1 MVTLRVEAQNLALDS
16 DDREGHSGNLILET
30 PIIKENVV
38 RSYKALLNHE

>member
-1 MVTLRVEAQNLALDS
+1 MVTLRVEAQNL
-16 DDREGHSGNLILET
+16 DDKEGHSGNLILET